1 MKKTLKK
8 IAIIFLSAGLFAAC
22 ANSSDDPTAPAN
34 NTNAEASKT
43 EVKVEEGLN
52 VPLTT
57 ANFAAWDSE
66 RASFQNNVLSLKT
79 NNKDGVAGNGAS
91 FWFEPN
97 QNAGD
102 YKYAKFSYESLD
114 VPNVNLRLKYSDGS
128 YSEVYLQSHLTEVY
142 IELDASKKTA
152 IKEIN
157 LMTRQSQSQIGA
169 EKSTFTVKG
178 LTFVK
183 EKKLPQK
190 AALVDAKTGSFNDS
204 ISALEISDKIGFGY
218 SLGCGLNRCPF
229 YKDDKRTPYAGYGFQ
244 NNYDKDNN
252 PLVMNIE
259 GQSSALGYQTGG
271 MALELDDNPLVTKAF
286 FDAIKAKG
294 FTSIRICVTWF
305 PHIIEKDTYKID
317 PVFMARVKEVVDWA
331 ISDGFYVLLNEH
343 HSVHDYCVSPKYG
356 EGYNLDGSQQSKAYL
371 EAIYRQICAAFNG
384 SYDERLIFEI
394 LNEPRL
400 IRNDGKNG
408 SWDLWADGLLNAA
421 EKESATNA
429 LTEYSKSIIKII
441 RESGGNNAKR
451 FIMVAPYATDWRM
464 VTQDYLNY
472 FDFDALKQADTA
484 SNKLMVAIHWY
495 PMGFNGDKE
504 TSARKNYGSDVTN
517 NFEEV
522 FKSAYD
528 NFISKGVPVCI
539 TEFGIE
545 NNADFVDYKRFWGN
559 QIESDRQ
566 TRLTCLSD
574 FCEIA
579 GKYGLSLMAWDDGGV
594 HAVVKRF
601 SPFEAYD
608 GDTFISQLKSKYTSA
623 RAAKP
628 FTIEQIFNS
637 RGNVAA
643 LQISGD
649 NELSDSGWNK
659 TGEVSISEVSEN
671 SILKLELSKID
682 GASYSTIRICPKNS
696 DVSFDM
702 TTFYTDSSKAELV
715 VSGGDTPDG
724 KGKNIS
730 LKADS
735 ATVYYKLSSDD
746 ASKINA
752 AGGIVL
758 RGYGVKI
765 TSVSL
770 IK

>member
-8 IAIIFLSAGLFAAC
+8 IAIILLSAGLFAAC
-22 ANSSDDPTAPAN
+22 ANSSDNPT
-34 NTNAEASKT
+34 AEASNT

-52 VPLTT
+52 VPLTS

-66 RASFQNNVLSLKT
+66 RASFQNNVLSLNT
-79 NNKDGVAGNGAS
+79 NNKDGGAGNGAS

-128 YSEVYLQSHLTEVY
+128 YSEVYLQSHLNEVY

-190 AALVDAKTGSFNDS
+190 AAIVDAKTGNFNDS
-204 ISALEISDKIGFGY
+204 ISALEISEKIGFGF

-356 EGYNLDGSQQSKAYL
+356 DGYNLDGSQQSKAYL

-408 SWDLWADGLLNAA
+408 SWDIWAENLLNEA

-504 TSARKNYGSDVTN
+504 TSARKNYGSDVTKN
-517 NFEEV
+517 DFESV
-522 FKSAYD
+522 FSSAC
-528 NFISKGVPVCI
+528 NRFVSKGIPVCI

-559 QIESDRQ
+559 QIENDRQ
-566 TRLTCLSD
+566 TRLSCLSD

-601 SPFEAYD
+601 APFEAYD
-608 GDTFISQLKSKYTSA
+608 GDNFLNTLINKYKTARSQNPIPIFLTPSLTDLPSTGDDWGSA
-623 RAAKP
+623 EVSVTGLSA
-628 FTIEQIFNS
+628 
-637 RGNVAA
+637 GNV
-643 LQISGD
+643 I
-649 NELSDSGWNK
+649 
-659 TGEVSISEVSEN
+659 
-671 SILKLELSKID
+671 KLGISKIAE
-682 GASYSTIRICPKNS
+682 ASYSQIRICPK
-696 DVSFDM
+696 
-702 TTFYTDSSKAELV
+702 DSWTSLAMDSITVENNAAVLENA
-715 VSGGDTPDG
+715 SPEND
-724 KGKNIS
+724 GKNI
-730 LKADS
+730 
-735 ATVYYKLSSDD
+735 TLSSNTAIVSYTLTADD

-752 AGGIVL
+752 AGGIAL
-758 RGYGVKI
+758 RGYGVKLV
-765 TSVSL
+765 SVALS
-770 IK
+770 K

>member
-8 IAIIFLSAGLFAAC
+8 IAIIFLSAVLFASC

-34 NTNAEASKT
+34 DTSAEASNT

-52 VPLTT
+52 VPLTS

-66 RASFQNNVLSLKT
+66 RASFQNNVLSLNT
-79 NNKDGVAGNGAS
+79 NNKDGGAGNGAS

-128 YSEVYLQSHLTEVY
+128 YSEVYLQSHLNEVY

-178 LTFVK
+178 LSFVK

-204 ISALEISDKIGFGY
+204 ISALEISEKIGFGF

-356 EGYNLDGSQQSKAYL
+356 DGYNLDGSQQSKAYL

-408 SWDLWADGLLNAA
+408 SWDIWAENLLNAV
-421 EKESATNA
+421 EKESATKA

-495 PMGFNGDKE
+495 PMGFNEDKE
-504 TSARKNYGSDVTN
+504 TSARKNYGSDVTKN

-574 FCEIA
+574 FCEVA

-594 HAVVKRF
+594 HTVVKRF

-608 GDTFISQLKSKYTSA
+608 GESFISTLINKYKTARSQNIFLTPSQTDLPSSGSDWGSA
-623 RAAKP
+623 DVDVTGVA
-628 FTIEQIFNS
+628 E
-637 RGNVAA
+637 GNV
-643 LQISGD
+643 I
-649 NELSDSGWNK
+649 
-659 TGEVSISEVSEN
+659 
-671 SILKLELSKID
+671 KLGLSKIA
-682 GASYSTIRICPKNS
+682 GASYSQIRICPKGDSWISLAMNS
-696 DVSFDM
+696 ISVENNA
-702 TTFYTDSSKAELV
+702 AELENA
-715 VSGGDTPDG
+715 DPATD
-724 KGKNIS
+724 GKNITVN
-730 LKADS
+730 ADRAIVS
-735 ATVYYKLSSDD
+735 YTLTSDD
-746 ASKINA
+746 CSKINSG
-752 AGGIVL
+752 GGIAL
-758 RGYGVKI
+758 RGFGVKI

>member
-8 IAIIFLSAGLFAAC
+8 IAIILLSAGLFAAC
-22 ANSSDDPTAPAN
+22 ANSSDNPT
-34 NTNAEASKT
+34 AEASNT

-52 VPLTT
+52 VPLTS

-66 RASFQNNVLSLKT
+66 RASFQNNVLSLNT
-79 NNKDGVAGNGAS
+79 NNKDGGAGNGAS

-97 QNAGD
+97 QNAGE

-128 YSEVYLQSHLTEVY
+128 YSEVYLQSHLNEVY

-178 LTFVK
+178 LSFVK
-183 EKKLPQK
+183 EKKLSQK
-190 AALVDAKTGSFNDS
+190 AAIVDAKTGNFNDS

-229 YKDDKRTPYAGYGFQ
+229 YKDKIKTPAAGFGFQ
-244 NNYDKDNN
+244 NNYDKDDN

-356 EGYNLDGSQQSKAYL
+356 DGYNLDGSQQSKAYL

-408 SWDLWADGLLNAA
+408 SWDIWAENLLNEA

-464 VTQDYLNY
+464 VTQDYLKY

-504 TSARKNYGSDVTN
+504 TSARKKYDSDVTKN
-517 NFEEV
+517 DFESV
-522 FKSAYD
+522 FSSAC
-528 NFISKGVPVCI
+528 NRFVSKGIPVCI

-566 TRLTCLSD
+566 TRLSCLSD

-594 HAVVKRF
+594 HTVVKRF
-601 SPFEAYD
+601 ASFEAYD
-608 GDTFISQLKSKYTSA
+608 GESFISTLINKYKTARSQNPIPIFLTPSLTDLPSTGDDWGSA
-623 RAAKP
+623 EVSVTGLSA
-628 FTIEQIFNS
+628 
-637 RGNVAA
+637 GNV
-643 LQISGD
+643 I
-649 NELSDSGWNK
+649 
-659 TGEVSISEVSEN
+659 
-671 SILKLELSKID
+671 KLGISKIA
-682 GASYSTIRICPKNS
+682 GANYSQIRICPKGSWTSLAMGAISVENNAA
-696 DVSFDM
+696 VLENANP
-702 TTFYTDSSKAELV
+702 T
-715 VSGGDTPDG
+715 SG
-724 KGKNIS
+724 GKNITLS
-730 LKADS
+730 SDS
-735 ATVYYKLSSDD
+735 AIVSYTLTADD

-752 AGGIVL
+752 ADGIL
-758 RGYGVKI
+758 LCGHGVKLV
-765 TSVSL
+765 SVALS
-770 IK
+770 K

>member
-8 IAIIFLSAGLFAAC
+8 IAIIFLSAGLFTAC
-22 ANSSDDPTAPAN
+22 ANSSDDPAAPASGN
-34 NTNAEASKT
+34 SET
-43 EVKVEEGLN
+43 KVEEGLN
-52 VPLTT
+52 VPLTS

-79 NNKDGVAGNGAS
+79 NNKDGGAGNGAS

-128 YSEVYLQSHLTEVY
+128 YSEVYLQSHLNEVY

-169 EKSTFTVKG
+169 EKSSFTVKG
-178 LTFVK
+178 LSFVK
-183 EKKLPQK
+183 EKNLPQK
-190 AALVDAKTGSFNDS
+190 AALVDAKTGKFNDS
-204 ISALEISDKIGFGY
+204 ISALEISEKIGFGF

-343 HSVHDYCVSPKYG
+343 HSVH
-356 EGYNLDGSQQSKAYL
+356 

-451 FIMVAPYATDWRM
+451 FIMLAPYATDWRM
-464 VTQDYLNY
+464 VTPNY
-472 FDFDALKQADTA
+472 INSFDFDALKQADTA

-504 TSARKNYGSDVTN
+504 TSARKNYSSDVKKN

-566 TRLTCLSD
+566 TRLSCLSD

-608 GDTFISQLKSKYTSA
+608 GDNFLNTLINKYKTARSENPIPIFLTPSQTDLPSTGETWGSA
-623 RAAKP
+623 EVTVTGLSA
-628 FTIEQIFNS
+628 
-637 RGNVAA
+637 GNV
-643 LQISGD
+643 I
-649 NELSDSGWNK
+649 
-659 TGEVSISEVSEN
+659 
-671 SILKLELSKID
+671 KLGLSKIA
-682 GASYSTIRICPKNS
+682 GASYSQIRICPKGDSWTSLAMNS
-696 DVSFDM
+696 ISVENNAVEVENANPE
-702 TTFYTDSSKAELV
+702 TD
-715 VSGGDTPDG
+715 
-724 KGKNIS
+724 GKNI
-730 LKADS
+730 KVNADS
-735 ATVYYKLSSDD
+735 AIVSYTLTSEDCN
-746 ASKINA
+746 KINSS
-752 AGGIVL
+752 GGIAL
-758 RGYGVKI
+758 RGFGVKI

>member
-8 IAIIFLSAGLFAAC
+8 IAIIFLSAVLFASC

-34 NTNAEASKT
+34 DTSAEASNT

-52 VPLTT
+52 VPLTS

-66 RASFQNNVLSLKT
+66 RASFQNNVLSLNT
-79 NNKDGVAGNGAS
+79 NNKDGGAGNGAS

-157 LMTRQSQSQIGA
+157 LMTRQSQSQIGT

-178 LTFVK
+178 LSFVK

-204 ISALEISDKIGFGY
+204 ISALEISEKIGFGF

-259 GQSSALGYQTGG
+259 GQSTALGYQTGG
-271 MALELDDNPLVTKAF
+271 IALELDDNPLVTKAF

-356 EGYNLDGSQQSKAYL
+356 DGYNLDGSQQSKAYL

-408 SWDLWADGLLNAA
+408 SWDIWAENLLNAA
-421 EKESATNA
+421 EKESATKA

-495 PMGFNGDKE
+495 PMGFNEDKE
-504 TSARKNYGSDVTN
+504 TSARKNYGSDVTKN
-517 NFEEV
+517 DFEEV

-559 QIESDRQ
+559 QIESDRN
-566 TRLTCLSD
+566 TRLSCLSD

-594 HAVVKRF
+594 HTVVKRF

-608 GDTFISQLKSKYTSA
+608 GESFISTLINKYKTARSQNIFLTPSQTDLPSSGSDWGSA
-623 RAAKP
+623 DVDVTGVA
-628 FTIEQIFNS
+628 E
-637 RGNVAA
+637 GNV
-643 LQISGD
+643 I
-649 NELSDSGWNK
+649 
-659 TGEVSISEVSEN
+659 
-671 SILKLELSKID
+671 KLGLSKIA
-682 GASYSTIRICPKNS
+682 GASYSQIRICPKGDSWTSLAMNS
-696 DVSFDM
+696 ISVENNA
-702 TTFYTDSSKAELV
+702 AELENA
-715 VSGGDTPDG
+715 DPATD
-724 KGKNIS
+724 GKNITVN
-730 LKADS
+730 ADRAIVS
-735 ATVYYKLSSDD
+735 YTLTSDD
-746 ASKINA
+746 CSKINSG
-752 AGGIVL
+752 GGIAL
-758 RGYGVKI
+758 RGFGVKI

>member
-8 IAIIFLSAGLFAAC
+8 IAIIFLSAGLFTAC
-22 ANSSDDPTAPAN
+22 ANSSDDPAAPASGN
-34 NTNAEASKT
+34 SET
-43 EVKVEEGLN
+43 KVEEGLN
-52 VPLTT
+52 VPLTS

-79 NNKDGVAGNGAS
+79 NNKEGGAGNGAS

-128 YSEVYLQSHLTEVY
+128 YSEIYLQSHLNEVY

-169 EKSTFTVKG
+169 EKSTLTVKG

-190 AALVDAKTGSFNDS
+190 AAIVDAKTGNFNDS
-204 ISALEISDKIGFGY
+204 ISALEISEKIGFGF

-259 GQSSALGYQTGG
+259 GQSTALGYQTGG

-356 EGYNLDGSQQSKAYL
+356 DGYNLDGSQQSKAYL

-400 IRNDGKNG
+400 IRNGGKNG
-408 SWDLWADGLLNAA
+408 SWDIWAENLLNAA

-504 TSARKNYGSDVTN
+504 TSARKNYGSDVTKN

-574 FCEIA
+574 FCEVA

-594 HAVVKRF
+594 HTVVKRF
-601 SPFEAYD
+601 STFEAYD
-608 GDTFISQLKSKYTSA
+608 GDAFLNTLINKYKTARSENPLFIPLTPSLTDLPSTGETWGSAEVSVTGLSQ
-623 RAAKP
+623 
-628 FTIEQIFNS
+628 
-637 RGNVAA
+637 GNV
-643 LQISGD
+643 I
-649 NELSDSGWNK
+649 
-659 TGEVSISEVSEN
+659 
-671 SILKLELSKID
+671 KLGISKITD
-682 GASYSTIRICPKNS
+682 ASYSQIRICPKNTWTS
-696 DVSFDM
+696 LAMGAISVENNAAVLENA
-702 TTFYTDSSKAELV
+702 SSEN
-715 VSGGDTPDG
+715 D
-724 KGKNIS
+724 GKNI
-730 LKADS
+730 
-735 ATVYYKLSSDD
+735 TLSSDSAIVSYTLTSD
-746 ASKINA
+746 DCSKINSG
-752 AGGIVL
+752 GGIAF
-758 RGYGVKI
+758 RGFGVKI

>member
-22 ANSSDDPTAPAN
+22 ANSNDDPTAPAN

-43 EVKVEEGLN
+43 EVKFEEGLN
-52 VPLTT
+52 VPLTS

-79 NNKDGVAGNGAS
+79 NNKDGGAGNGAS

-114 VPNVNLRLKYSDGS
+114 VPNVNLHLKYSDGS
-128 YSEVYLQSHLTEVY
+128 YSEVYLQSHLNEVY
-142 IELDASKKTA
+142 IELDAIRKSA
-152 IKEIN
+152 IKGIDF
-157 LMTRQSQSQIGA
+157 MTRQSQSQIGA

-178 LTFVK
+178 LSFVK
-183 EKKLPQK
+183 EKNLPQK

-204 ISALEISDKIGFGY
+204 ISALEISEKIGFGF

-259 GQSSALGYQTGG
+259 GQSTALGYQTGG
-271 MALELDDNPLVTKAF
+271 IALELDDNPLVTKAF

-305 PHIIEKDTYKID
+305 PHIIEKETYKID

-356 EGYNLDGSQQSKAYL
+356 DGYNLDGSQQSKAYL

-408 SWDLWADGLLNAA
+408 SWDIWAENLLNAA

-504 TSARKNYGSDVTN
+504 TSARKNYGSDVTKN
-517 NFEEV
+517 DFESV
-522 FKSAYD
+522 FSSAC
-528 NFISKGVPVCI
+528 NRFVSKGIPVCI

-566 TRLTCLSD
+566 TRLSCLSD

-579 GKYGLSLMAWDDGGV
+579 GKYGLSLMAWDDGSV

-601 SPFEAYD
+601 APFEAYD
-608 GDTFISQLKSKYTSA
+608 GESFISTLINKYKTARSQNLIPIFLTPSLTDLPSTGDDWGSA
-623 RAAKP
+623 EVSV
-628 FTIEQIFNS
+628 TGLSQ
-637 RGNVAA
+637 GNV
-643 LQISGD
+643 I
-649 NELSDSGWNK
+649 
-659 TGEVSISEVSEN
+659 
-671 SILKLELSKID
+671 KLGISKITD
-682 GASYSTIRICPKNS
+682 ASYSQIRICPKDSWTSLAMNS
-696 DVSFDM
+696 ISVENNAAEVENANPE
-702 TTFYTDSSKAELV
+702 TD
-715 VSGGDTPDG
+715 
-724 KGKNIS
+724 GKNITVN
-730 LKADS
+730 ADS
-735 ATVYYKLSSDD
+735 AIVSYTLTSDD
-746 ASKINA
+746 CNKINSG
-752 AGGIVL
+752 GGIAL
-758 RGYGVKI
+758 RGFGVKI

>member
-1 MKKTLKK
+1 M
-8 IAIIFLSAGLFAAC
+8 
-22 ANSSDDPTAPAN
+22 PA
-34 NTNAEASKT
+34 
-43 EVKVEEGLN
+43 
-52 VPLTT
+52 
-57 ANFAAWDSE
+57 
-66 RASFQNNVLSLKT
+66 
-79 NNKDGVAGNGAS
+79 
-91 FWFEPN
+91 
-97 QNAGD
+97 
-102 YKYAKFSYESLD
+102 
-114 VPNVNLRLKYSDGS
+114 
-128 YSEVYLQSHLTEVY
+128 
-142 IELDASKKTA
+142 KKTA

-190 AALVDAKTGSFNDS
+190 AAIVDAKTGNFNDS
-204 ISALEISDKIGFGY
+204 ISALEISEKIGFGF

-229 YKDDKRTPYAGYGFQ
+229 YKDVKRTPYAGYGFQ

-271 MALELDDNPLVTKAF
+271 MALELDDNPLVTRAF

-331 ISDGFYVLLNEH
+331 ISDDFYVLLNEH

-356 EGYNLDGSQQSKAYL
+356 DGYNLDGSQQSKAYL

-408 SWDLWADGLLNAA
+408 SWDIWAENLLNAA
-421 EKESATNA
+421 ERESATNA

-504 TSARKNYGSDVTN
+504 TSDRKNYGSNVTN
-517 NFEEV
+517 YGSNVTKNDFECV
-522 FKSAYD
+522 FSSAC
-528 NFISKGVPVCI
+528 NRFVSKGIPVCI

-566 TRLTCLSD
+566 TRLSCLSD

-601 SPFEAYD
+601 APFEAYD
-608 GDTFISQLKSKYTSA
+608 GDDFLNTLKNSWKNARSQYPIPIFLTPSLTDLPSTGSDWGSA
-623 RAAKP
+623 EV
-628 FTIEQIFNS
+628 TVTGLS
-637 RGNVAA
+637 VGNV
-643 LQISGD
+643 I
-649 NELSDSGWNK
+649 
-659 TGEVSISEVSEN
+659 
-671 SILKLELSKID
+671 KLGISKITE
-682 GASYSTIRICPKNS
+682 ASYSQIRICPKGGS
-696 DVSFDM
+696 WTSLVMDSITVSNG
-702 TTFYTDSSKAELV
+702 TAVLENANPETD
-715 VSGGDTPDG
+715 
-724 KGKNIS
+724 GKNI
-730 LKADS
+730 
-735 ATVYYKLSSDD
+735 TLSSDSAIVSYTLTSD
-746 ASKINA
+746 DCSKINSN
-752 AGGIVL
+752 GGIAL
-758 RGYGVKI
+758 RGFGVKI

>member
-8 IAIIFLSAGLFAAC
+8 IAIIFLSAVLFASC

-34 NTNAEASKT
+34 DTSAEASNT

-52 VPLTT
+52 VPLTS

-66 RASFQNNVLSLKT
+66 RASFQNNVLSLNT
-79 NNKDGVAGNGAS
+79 NNKDGGAGNGAS

-128 YSEVYLQSHLTEVY
+128 YSEVYLQSHLNEVY

-178 LTFVK
+178 LSFVK

-204 ISALEISDKIGFGY
+204 ISALEISEKIGFGF

-356 EGYNLDGSQQSKAYL
+356 DGYNLDGSQQSKAYL

-408 SWDLWADGLLNAA
+408 SWDIWAENLLNAV
-421 EKESATNA
+421 EKESATKA

-504 TSARKNYGSDVTN
+504 TSARKNYGSDVTKN
-517 NFEEV
+517 NFEGV

-574 FCEIA
+574 FCEVA

-594 HAVVKRF
+594 HTVVKRF

-608 GDTFISQLKSKYTSA
+608 GESFISTLINKYKTARSQNIFLTPSQTDLPSSGSDWGSA
-623 RAAKP
+623 DVDVTGVA
-628 FTIEQIFNS
+628 E
-637 RGNVAA
+637 GNV
-643 LQISGD
+643 I
-649 NELSDSGWNK
+649 
-659 TGEVSISEVSEN
+659 
-671 SILKLELSKID
+671 KLGLSKIA
-682 GASYSTIRICPKNS
+682 GASYSQIRICPKGDSWISLAMNS
-696 DVSFDM
+696 ISVENNA
-702 TTFYTDSSKAELV
+702 AELENA
-715 VSGGDTPDG
+715 DPATD
-724 KGKNIS
+724 GKNITVN
-730 LKADS
+730 ADRAIVS
-735 ATVYYKLSSDD
+735 YTLTSDD
-746 ASKINA
+746 CSKINSG
-752 AGGIVL
+752 GGIAL
-758 RGYGVKI
+758 RGFGVKI